1 VSFNDLGRQPRL
13 WQHGHKAG
21 GRRIAGGRRG
31 GQTNTMINK
40 DINRRTVLTAGAA
53 AAASLSAPWLGA
65 PAYAAAGTLRAGITG
80 YNVINTLD
88 PGKHSLIPESYLV
101 WALFNSLLKF
111 NDKMDVVPDL
121 AESFAAKDSD
131 TLEFKLRKGVRF
143 HDGSE
148 MTADDVKFTIERLL
162 DEKFA
167 SPNKGKV
174 SEVKEVKILDPYTV
188 QIVTKKAFAPL
199 LSFLTNARTGTQIVP
214 RKVVEAVGA
223 EAFGKAPVGTGAYM
237 LKGWKANES
246 VTLGAHEKYFIP
258 GQPSLATIEIPLIA
272 EESSGVTALK
282 GGQIDLTSTA
292 PFADI
297 PTLEQDKTL
306 RVLKQPGMN
315 CRFIAFNHRKPP
327 FDDINFRRAVSM
339 AFDRNAMVKVV
350 LFGEGAPAHGL
361 IPPSLAYAYESKV
374 RAGATF
380 NAERAK
386 AELAKSKYAT
396 GLGEVP
402 ILTWG
407 STWWKRIAEVFALQV
422 NQTLGTKFTVEVNEA
437 NTVFA
442 RQRSGDFQGSVW
454 GWLGLVDPDEYV
466 GEILHSK
473 GWRNFYGY
481 NNPKVDALA
490 EQARGELDR
499 AKRGSLY
506 KQAED
511 IAVDEAAFAPCFTSN
526 IHNLMTTKVQGF
538 TQLPYSNF
546 GDQFAALKLG

>member
-1 VSFNDLGRQPRL
+1 MTIDREL
-13 WQHGHKAG
+13 
-21 GRRIAGGRRG
+21 RIH
-31 GQTNTMINK
+31 
-40 DINRRTVLTAGAA
+40 RRTLLGAGAGAA
-53 AAASLSAPWLGA
+53 ALGLAPPWLA
-65 PAYAAAGTLRAGITG
+65 RSPLAAAGTLRAGITG

-88 PGKHSLIPESYLV
+88 AGKHSLIPEAYVV
-101 WALFNSLLKF
+101 WALYNALLKF
-111 NDKMDVVPDL
+111 NEKMEVVPDL
-121 AESFAAKDSD
+121 AESFAVKDGN
-131 TLEFKLRKGVRF
+131 TLEFKLRRGVKF

-174 SEVKEVKILDPYTV
+174 SAVQEVRIIDPYTV
-188 QIVTKKAFAPL
+188 QLITKQAFAPL
-199 LSFLTNARTGTQIVP
+199 LAFLTNARTGTQIVP
-214 RKVVEAVGA
+214 RKVVQALGD
-223 EAFGKAPVGTGAYM
+223 EAFGKQPVGTGAYK
-237 LKGWKANES
+237 LRGWKANES
-246 VTLGAHEKYFIP
+246 VTLAAHEDYFVK
-258 GQPSLATIEIPLIA
+258 GQPHLATIEIPLIA

-297 PTLEQDKTL
+297 PTLEQDRSL

-315 CRFIAFNHRKPP
+315 CRFVAMNHRKPP
-327 FDDINFRRAVSM
+327 FDDIHFRRAVSM
-339 AFDRNAMVKVV
+339 AFDRSAMVKVV
-350 LFGEGAPAHGL
+350 LFGEGVPAHGL
-361 IPPSLAYAYESKV
+361 IPPSLAYAYESKP
-374 RAGATF
+374 RAGAVF
-380 NAERAK
+380 NPERAK
-386 AELAKSKYAT
+386 AELAQSKYAR

-407 STWWKRIAEVFALQV
+407 SSWWKRIIEVFTLQV
-422 NQTLGTKFTVEVNEA
+422 NQTLGTKLTVEVTEA
-437 NTVFA
+437 NTVYA
-442 RQRSGDFQGSVW
+442 RQRAGDFQGSVW

-481 NNPKVDALA
+481 SNPKVDALA
-490 EQARGELDR
+490 EQGRAELDA
-499 AKRGSLY
+499 AKRGALY

-511 IAVDEAAFAPCFTSN
+511 IAIEDAAVATCFTSN

-546 GDQFAALKLG
+546 GDQFASIKMG